1 MIRFENVSKSFS
13 DKKVLDGMSFE
24 VPEGQTFV
32 LMGPSGSGK
41 SVTLK
46 HIIGVLKP
54 DQGRVFVDNMEVSA
68 MGREEIKVVRQ
79 KMGYLFQD
87 GALINWL
94 NVFDNIALP
103 LRENS
108 KMPESEIRERV
119 QQKLTLVHLEK
130 DGEKMPDI
138 ISGGMRKRV
147 GLARALITD
156 PKIILYDEPTSALD
170 PEISASINRLI
181 MDLQERL
188 GVTSVVVTHSLSC
201 AFTVADRLAVFDKGK
216 IVQEG
221 PPEEIR
227 KAPIDRVRAFLGN
240 LLD

>member
-1 MIRFENVSKSFS
+1 MIRFDDVHKSFGE
-13 DKKVLDGMSFE
+13 KKILDGMSFE
-24 VPEGQTFV
+24 VQEGETFV

-41 SVTLK
+41 SVTIK
-46 HIIGVLKP
+46 HIIGVHKP
-54 DQGRVFVDNMEVSA
+54 DTGHVYVEGQDVAALDRKEL
-68 MGREEIKVVRQ
+68 KLLRQ

-94 NVFDNIALP
+94 SVFDNVALP
-103 LRENS
+103 LRENTKLS
-108 KMPESEIRERV
+108 EPEIRERV
-119 QQKLTLVHLEK
+119 QEKLALVQLET

-181 MDLQERL
+181 VDLQERL
-188 GVTSVVVTHSLSC
+188 HVTSIVVTHSISC
-201 AFTVADRLAVFDKGK
+201 AFTVADHLAVFDKGK
-216 IVQEG
+216 IIQIG
-221 PPEEIR
+221 APEEIR
-227 KAPIDRVRAFLGN
+227 RNPNERVKTFLGDM
-240 LLD
+240 LD